1 MQSGKIK
8 KFQLSSYAAATQ
20 ESLTK
25 ARLFGPDGWRPDD
38 GILANPSNVVIP
50 GTSLSQILS
59 SPIFFQITFE
69 KMKKIFYFVIQDS
82 PPSQPMRYSQ
92 SFYIAYNDAEWK
104 TYGGSKAQVLLS
116 ALVYKTFS
124 LLVLFDSSHSN
135 QSSQFNQSVISIIE
149 INSIIPISP
158 INPIIAI
165 SHIILIILIKCQLLL
180 LYLNSNMYCA

>member
-38 GILANPSNVVIP
+38 GILANPSNVEIP

-69 KMKKIFYFVIQDS
+69 KMKKISYFVIQDS
-82 PPSQPMRYSQ
+82 PTAQTSRYSQ
-92 SFYIAYNDAEWK
+92 DFYIAYNISEWK
-104 TYGGSKAQVLLS
+104 MYGGSNAKVS
-116 ALVYKTFS
+116 EFM
-124 LLVLFDSSHSN
+124 F
-135 QSSQFNQSVISIIE
+135 
-149 INSIIPISP
+149 
-158 INPIIAI
+158 
-165 SHIILIILIKCQLLL
+165 
-180 LYLNSNMYCA
+180 